1 MEFMVVMF
9 WIVIEVI
16 SMKKKMNTLLLMML
30 LKDLPMI
37 DIDSKKMLYMKYNY
51 NRDKKLVR
59 KRC

>member
-1 MEFMVVMF
+1 MF

>member
-9 WIVIEVI
+9 WIVIDVI

-59 KRC
+59 KRG